1 MDIANQDKLLIVLNN
16 EIKKKK
22 SYLNTRYKDIT
33 KTINANSFLNNVKD
47 DYDSYYNYI
56 LDEREQQYNSLTT
69 ILDYLDRLIL
79 EEKLSDM
86 YLQNVKKDQEHILT
100 EMNHIKKDLDD
111 ILDTTTQINLD
122 ST

>member
-1 MDIANQDKLLIVLNN
+1 MDIARQDKLLIILNN

-22 SYLNTRYKDIT
+22 LYLNKRYKDIT
-33 KTINANSFLNNVKD
+33 ETSKANSFLNNVTD
-47 DYDSYYNYI
+47 DYNTYYNHI
-56 LDEREQQYNSLTT
+56 LDERENQYKSLKI

-100 EMNHIKKDLDD
+100 EMNLIKKDLDD
-111 ILDTTTQINLD
+111 IID
-122 ST
+122 STKRISLDGM

>member
-22 SYLNTRYKDIT
+22 KYLNKKYKDIT
-33 KTINANSFLNNVKD
+33 ETTKANSFLNNVKD

-56 LDEREQQYNSLTT
+56 MDEREQQYKSLKT

-86 YLQNVKKDQEHILT
+86 YLQNVKKDQEHILI

>member
-22 SYLNTRYKDIT
+22 LYLNTRYKDIT
-33 KTINANSFLNNVKD
+33 KTTNANSFLKNVKD

-56 LDEREQQYNSLTT
+56 LDEREQQYKSLKT

-86 YLQNVKKDQEHILT
+86 YLQNVKKDQEHILI

-111 ILDTTTQINLD
+111 ILDTTKLINLD

>member
-1 MDIANQDKLLIVLNN
+1 MKL
-16 EIKKKK
+16 KKKK
-22 SYLNTRYKDIT
+22 LFLNKRYKDIT
-33 KTINANSFLNNVKD
+33 ETSKANMFLNNVKS
-47 DYDSYYNYI
+47 DYDTYYNYI
-56 LDEREQQYNSLTT
+56 LDEKEQQYNSLKT

-86 YLQNVKKDQEHILT
+86 YLQNVKKDQEHILI

-111 ILDTTTQINLD
+111 IIDTTKRVSLD